1 MMKEGEISKGLKVTV
16 STASL
21 YIILFVLVMYSGSTF
36 LSEFVMPLICIL
48 VLLLFGM
55 AKVQGIQRKAF
66 YNRKNFAMKIIMV
79 AIEAFL
85 LYQLSFSYNPS
96 TTAVFAERFAVYGLL
111 FLFVP
116 TVELNVR
123 VIKAIRWY
131 SFPVAISIILS
142 TLISGSKSGG
152 LVGSYQFSGMMMS
165 ISFGVMLINYYFDK
179 DKKDMIGMVLTLV
192 ALFTSGKR
200 FFTLMGIMAYILVA
214 KLNNDP
220 GKRKKFITLTSLMA
234 VTVLAAYFLVPSA
247 RLVFERFQ
255 SYAGDTTYNGRVFY
269 WEAAGQIFL
278 SHKFTGIGMGCFSQY
293 FDMFF
298 HRLGNLEA
306 YDAHN
311 VYIQMAAELGIIGEG
326 LVLALFIFCL
336 VKTFILFKSE
346 IIKSDHDSMY
356 VLVYS
361 LFIQVWFI
369 LYCMTGNPLYGA
381 GQCFFYFAAV
391 SMMLSVNRRIEYES
405 RF

>member
-1 MMKEGEISKGLKVTV
+1 
-16 STASL
+16 
-21 YIILFVLVMYSGSTF
+21 
-36 LSEFVMPLICIL
+36 MPLICVL
-48 VLLLFGM
+48 VVFLFCM
-55 AKVQGIQRKAF
+55 AKVKGIQRKAF
-66 YNRKNFAMKIIMV
+66 YNRRNHSIKIIMALIV
-79 AIEAFL
+79 TFL
-85 LYQLSFSYNPS
+85 LYQLSFSYDSS
-96 TTAVFAERFAVYGLL
+96 TTLVFVERFAVYGLM

-116 TVELNVR
+116 SVELNVR
-123 VIKAIRWY
+123 VIKAVRWY

-142 TLISGSKSGG
+142 TLINGSKSGG
-152 LVGSYQFSGMMMS
+152 MVGSYQFAGMMMS

-179 DKKDMIGMVLTLV
+179 NKMDMTGMVLTLV

-200 FFTLMGIMAYILVA
+200 AFTLMAIMAYILVV

-220 GKRKKFITLTSLMA
+220 GKRKKFITLTSLMMIA
-234 VTVLAAYFLVPSA
+234 VVAAYFTVPSV
-247 RLVFERFQ
+247 RLVLERFQ
-255 SYAGDTTYNGRVFY
+255 TFAGDTTYNGRAYY

-293 FDMFF
+293 FDVFF

-326 LVLALFIFCL
+326 LVLALFIVCL
-336 VKTFILFKSE
+336 AKTLMLFKS
-346 IIKSDHDSMY
+346 KTLKNDRDSMY

-361 LFIQVWFI
+361 VFLQIWFI

-381 GQCFFYFAAV
+381 GQCFFYFSAV
-391 SMMLSVNRRIEYES
+391 SMMLSVCSRIRCES
-405 RF
+405 

>member
-1 MMKEGEISKGLKVTV
+1 MRKGTIFKDLGVI
-16 STASL
+16 ASL
-21 YIILFVLVMYSGSTF
+21 YIILFVLIMYSGSTF
-36 LSEFVMPLICIL
+36 LSGFIMPLICVL
-48 VLLLFGM
+48 VVFLFCM
-55 AKVQGIQRKAF
+55 AKVKGIQRKAF
-66 YNRKNFAMKIIMV
+66 YNRRNHSIKIIMALIV
-79 AIEAFL
+79 TFL
-85 LYQLSFSYNPS
+85 LYQLSFSYDSS
-96 TTAVFAERFAVYGLL
+96 TTLVFVERFAVYGLM

-116 TVELNVR
+116 SVELNVR
-123 VIKAIRWY
+123 VIKAVRWY

-142 TLISGSKSGG
+142 TLINGSKSGG
-152 LVGSYQFSGMMMS
+152 MVGSYQFAGMMMS

-179 DKKDMIGMVLTLV
+179 NKMDMTGMVLTLV

-200 FFTLMGIMAYILVA
+200 AFTLMAIMAYILVV

-220 GKRKKFITLTSLMA
+220 GKRKKFITLTSLMMIA
-234 VTVLAAYFLVPSA
+234 VVAAYFTVPSV
-247 RLVFERFQ
+247 RLVLERFQ
-255 SYAGDTTYNGRVFY
+255 TYAGDTTYNGRAYY

-293 FDMFF
+293 FDVFF

-326 LVLALFIFCL
+326 LVLALFIVCL
-336 VKTFILFKSE
+336 AKTLMIFKS
-346 IIKSDHDSMY
+346 KTLKNDRDSMY

-361 LFIQVWFI
+361 VFLQIWFI

-381 GQCFFYFAAV
+381 GQCFFYFSAV
-391 SMMLSVNRRIEYES
+391 SMMLSVCSRIRCES
-405 RF
+405 